1 MDLDYEKKRATVHTD
16 KHDLNRIVLDYLIIE
31 GYCDAAAEFAKEAGI
46 DISVDFQSIEERMLI
61 RNAVEAG
68 HVDEAVRRVNELEP
82 EILDTNA
89 SLLFHLQL
97 QSFIELIRHDKTQEA
112 LRFASEELAP
122 RGAQNPE
129 FLAELEKTMALLA
142 FPELASFDRL
152 RGSAADEDSYVET
165 LPTASASAPAT
176 AKPPPA
182 WSTLGSLM
190 RKEHR
195 TTVAKELNAAILDS
209 QGQGQE
215 TKLSGL
221 VKLMAWTEEALESK
235 RLPVHGVDASALLTL
250 QGPPRQDSPSSTS
263 AQPSAEPMVLL

>member
-1 MDLDYEKKRATVHTD
+1 
-16 KHDLNRIVLDYLIIE
+16 
-31 GYCDAAAEFAKEAGI
+31 
-46 DISVDFQSIEERMLI
+46 
-61 RNAVEAG
+61 
-68 HVDEAVRRVNELEP
+68 
-82 EILDTNA
+82 
-89 SLLFHLQL
+89 
-97 QSFIELIRHDKTQEA
+97 
-112 LRFASEELAP
+112 
-122 RGAQNPE
+122 
-129 FLAELEKTMALLA
+129 MALLA

-250 QGPPRQDSPSSTS
+250 QGSPRQDSPSSTS

>member
-1 MDLDYEKKRATVHTD
+1 MDFEKRKSAVQAD
-16 KHDLNRIVLDYLIIE
+16 KQDLNRIVLDYLIIE
-31 GYCDAAAEFAKEAGI
+31 GYCDAAVEFAKEAGI
-46 DISVDFQSIEERMLI
+46 DISVDYQSIEERMLI

-82 EILDTNA
+82 EILDNNA

-152 RGSAADEDSYVET
+152 RGDDADDDTFVER
-165 LPTASASAPAT
+165 LATASASAPPT

-221 VKLMAWTEEALESK
+221 VKLMAWTEDALESK
-235 RLPVHGVDASALLTL
+235 GVPISGVDATALLTM
-250 QGPPRQDSPSSTS
+250 QGPSRAELTSISTE
-263 AQPSAEPMVLL
+263 AEPMTIG

>member
-1 MDLDYEKKRATVHTD
+1 MEYEKSRATIPAD
-16 KHDLNRIVLDYLIIE
+16 KQDLNRIVLDYLIIE
-31 GYCDAAAEFAKEAGI
+31 GYCDAATEFAKEAGI
-46 DISVDFQSIEERMLI
+46 DISVDYQSIEERMLI
-61 RNAVEAG
+61 RQAVEAG
-68 HVDEAVRRVNELEP
+68 RVDEAVRRVNELEP

-112 LRFASEELAP
+112 LRYASEELAP

-152 RGSAADEDSYVET
+152 QGESEDLNEYAEPLASAV
-165 LPTASASAPAT
+165 ASAPPT

-195 TTVAKELNAAILDS
+195 TTVAKELNAAILES

-221 VKLMAWTEEALESK
+221 VKLMSWTEEALENK
-235 RLPVHGVDASALLTL
+235 GLPVPGVSASALLTL
-250 QGPPRQDSPSSTS
+250 QGPPRHVLSGPSVTVP
-263 AQPSAEPMVLL
+263 AAEPMVIN

>member
-1 MDLDYEKKRATVHTD
+1 
-16 KHDLNRIVLDYLIIE
+16 
-31 GYCDAAAEFAKEAGI
+31 
-46 DISVDFQSIEERMLI
+46 
-61 RNAVEAG
+61 
-68 HVDEAVRRVNELEP
+68 
-82 EILDTNA
+82 
-89 SLLFHLQL
+89 
-97 QSFIELIRHDKTQEA
+97 
-112 LRFASEELAP
+112 
-122 RGAQNPE
+122 
-129 FLAELEKTMALLA
+129 MALLA

-152 RGSAADEDSYVET
+152 RGDDAEDDTFVEQ
-165 LPTASASAPAT
+165 LATASASAPPT

-235 RLPVHGVDASALLTL
+235 GLTVPGVDATALLTL
-250 QGPPRQDSPSSTS
+250 QGPSRSDVVTS
-263 AQPSAEPMVLL
+263 AAEVEPMTLG